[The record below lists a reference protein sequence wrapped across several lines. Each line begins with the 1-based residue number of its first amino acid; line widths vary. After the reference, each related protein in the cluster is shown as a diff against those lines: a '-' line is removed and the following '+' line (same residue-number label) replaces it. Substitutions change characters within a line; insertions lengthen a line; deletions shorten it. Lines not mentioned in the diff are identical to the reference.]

1 MKFHYSTYRIQCR
14 NSFTISR
21 SSNDSFDVVFVYLTQ
36 DEKTGMGEAA
46 PSKRYGESFD
56 QILSILGHGT
66 FSKLTDT
73 NSLNKTLDDLRP
85 LCQGFKSLEAA
96 LDMAAHDL
104 WGKIEDKPLF
114 QKFGLNGQEMPV
126 TSFTIGI
133 DSPDGIQKKVKE
145 AEKYP
150 VLKVKLGTDS
160 DKEIIR
166 EVRKVTDKPIRVDA
180 NEGWNL
186 EGAKNMCDWLSR
198 QNVEFVEQPLPAGK
212 LDDMVKLKE
221 FSSLKLIADENSM
234 SSEDISELRDT
245 FHGINIK
252 LMKCG
257 GVDEAH
263 KMIETAKNNKLE
275 VMLGCMVESSLAVT
289 AAAHLS
295 PLADYADL
303 DGNLLITN
311 DPFEGVKVDKEGRL
325 VLPSNPGLGVTLREQ
340 V

>member
-1 MKFHYSTYRIQCR
+1 
-14 NSFTISR
+14 
-21 SSNDSFDVVFVYLTQ
+21 VVFVYLTQ
-36 DEKTGMGEAA
+36 DGKTGMGEAA

-73 NSLNKTLDDLRP
+73 NSLDKTLDELRP
-85 LCQGFKSLEAA
+85 LCQGCNSLEAA
-96 LDMAAHDL
+96 VDMAAHDL

-133 DSPDGIQKKVKE
+133 DSPDVIQEKVKE
-145 AEKYP
+145 AEKFP
-150 VLKVKLGTDS
+150 ILKVKLGTGS

-166 EVRKVTDKPIRVDA
+166 EVRKVTGKPIRVDA

-186 EGAKNMCDWLSR
+186 EEAKNMCDWLSS
-198 QNVEFVEQPLPAGK
+198 QNVEFVEQPLPANK
-212 LDDMVKLKE
+212 LSETAILKE
-221 FSSLKLIADENSM
+221 TSTLKLIADENSLTA
-234 SSEDISELRDT
+234 SDIPELENA

-257 GVDEAH
+257 GVDEAN
-263 KMIETAKNNKLE
+263 KMIETAKNHKLE
-275 VMLGCMVESSLAVT
+275 VMLGCMVESSLSVT

-295 PLADYADL
+295 PLVDYADL

-325 VLPSNPGLGVTLREQ
+325 VLPSNPGLGVTMREQ

>member
-14 NSFTISR
+14 YSFTISR

-36 DEKTGMGEAA
+36 DGKTGMGEAS

-56 QILSILGHGT
+56 QILAILSD
-66 FSKLTDT
+66 SKLAEQ
-73 NSLNKTLDDLRP
+73 NEIKSLEETLQSMIP
-85 LCQGFKSLEAA
+85 LCEGCKSLEAA
-96 LDMAAHDL
+96 VDMASHDL
-104 WGKIEDKPLF
+104 WGKIEDKSLF

-126 TSFTIGI
+126 TSFTIAI
-133 DSPDGIQKKVKE
+133 DSPDVIQEKVKE
-145 AEKYP
+145 ADKFP
-150 VLKVKLGTDS
+150 ILKVKLGTDS

-166 EVRKVTDKPIRVDA
+166 EVRKVTDKPIRVDV

-186 EGAKNMCDWLSR
+186 EEAKVMCDWLSH
-198 QNVEFVEQPLPAGK
+198 QNLEFVEQPLPADK
-212 LDDMVKLKE
+212 LDDMKKLKE
-221 FSSLKLIADENSM
+221 VSPLKLIADENSLT
-234 SSEDISELRDT
+234 SSDIPELAEA

-257 GVDEAH
+257 GVEEAH

-325 VLPSNPGLGVTLREQ
+325 VLPTNPGLGVTLREQ